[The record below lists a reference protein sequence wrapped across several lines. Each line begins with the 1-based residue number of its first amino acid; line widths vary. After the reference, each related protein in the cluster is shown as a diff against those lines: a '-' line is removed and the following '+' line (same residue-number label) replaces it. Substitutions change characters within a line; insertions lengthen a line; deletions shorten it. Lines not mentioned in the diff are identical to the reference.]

1 MKGRIAGAVV
11 LALVASEVLLRLK
24 GLPKKHDQPGS
35 CDPMMTEPDARNGWL
50 WRASYAL
57 DRDQGGRVIPFAFDA
72 DHDRAPSTTWT
83 ADRAAPS
90 ILFAGESIVEGH
102 ALLWDETIPA
112 IVGGALGIQTVN
124 LGVQGYGSDQAFVR
138 LADALPRFQH
148 PVAVVSLFFPGMVDR
163 VAWVDRPRLAFDGDA
178 LRVTP
183 AGPTWWQDLRLTR
196 TARELAPWHDADA
209 VALTAR
215 VFAATERMARARGAT
230 AITLVTYPEGTLS
243 DGDRALVDR
252 VVGGTRVVERSY
264 VPIPGDG
271 HPDAPSARRLAE
283 AVVEALRDARVR

>member
-1 MKGRIAGAVV
+1 
-11 LALVASEVLLRLK
+11 
-24 GLPKKHDQPGS
+24 
-35 CDPMMTEPDARNGWL
+35 
-50 WRASYAL
+50 
-57 DRDQGGRVIPFAFDA
+57 VIPFAFDA